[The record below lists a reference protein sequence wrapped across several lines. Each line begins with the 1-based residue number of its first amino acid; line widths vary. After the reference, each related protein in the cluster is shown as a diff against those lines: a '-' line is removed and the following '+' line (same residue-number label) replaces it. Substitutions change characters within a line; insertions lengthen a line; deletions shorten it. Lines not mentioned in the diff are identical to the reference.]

1 MSGKFQK
8 ILEKYQDLRIVKEIW
23 GFEELMMPEEMQAS
37 GELMKFE
44 VLKKNKISESE
55 LWMIW

>member
-1 MSGKFQK
+1 
-8 ILEKYQDLRIVKEIW
+8 
-23 GFEELMMPEEMQAS
+23 MMPEEMQAS